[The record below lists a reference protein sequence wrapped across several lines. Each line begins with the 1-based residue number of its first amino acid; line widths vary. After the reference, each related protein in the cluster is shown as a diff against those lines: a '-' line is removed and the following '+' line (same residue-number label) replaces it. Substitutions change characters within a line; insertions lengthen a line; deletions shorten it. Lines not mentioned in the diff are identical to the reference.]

1 MRCKIIKNASIS
13 INYELIFERRNDSA
27 RILIGNNSMNEK
39 IQKERVSKLTLTIR
53 SHWKNSVA
61 SLIEV
66 GKCLNELKTI
76 LQREKFLL
84 HLDKH
89 LSMSEM
95 QANRLINL
103 YKRFHDKK
111 SIHVLS
117 ARPSVLYLM
126 ASGLDLKKL
135 ESLAKGGKVFINN
148 KYKTL
153 SQLSIEDVHSIK
165 DKVTKEPK
173 AFDVDEKQ
181 RDLDRAQNA
190 HRHFATL
197 LEELSNW
204 INDLDRYK
212 KEKIEIKNKDILI
225 NYINEVSLCMEKLKI
240 NLL

>member
-1 MRCKIIKNASIS
+1 
-13 INYELIFERRNDSA
+13 
-27 RILIGNNSMNEK
+27 MNEK

-53 SHWKNSVA
+53 SHWKSSVE

-84 HLDKH
+84 HLNKH

-103 YKRFHDKK
+103 YKKFHDKK

-135 ESLAKGGKVFINN
+135 ESLAKGGKVFIGN

-153 SQLSIEDVHSIK
+153 PQLSIEDIHSIK
-165 DKVTKEPK
+165 EKISKETK
-173 AFDVDEKQ
+173 AFDIDEKQ
-181 RDLDRAQNA
+181 RDLDRAKNA
-190 HRHFATL
+190 HRRFATFIEEISDWASDL
-197 LEELSNW
+197 ERYRNNKVEIENKEMLSVYLEET
-204 INDLDRYK
+204 
-212 KEKIEIKNKDILI
+212 IECL
-225 NYINEVSLCMEKLKI
+225 EKLKP
-240 NLL
+240 LLM

>member
-1 MRCKIIKNASIS
+1 MV
-13 INYELIFERRNDSA
+13 RRVVFH
-27 RILIGNNSMNEK
+27 GGKSMNEK
-39 IQKERVSKLTLTIR
+39 LQKARISKLTLTIR
-53 SHWKNSVA
+53 SHWKNSVE

-66 GKCLNELKTI
+66 GKCLNELKTL
-76 LQREKFLL
+76 LQREKFLG
-84 HLDKH
+84 HLYKH

-103 YKRFHDKK
+103 HKKFHDKK

-153 SQLSIEDVHSIK
+153 PQLSIEDVHSIK
-165 DKVTKEPK
+165 DKISKETK

-181 RDLDRAQNA
+181 RDLDRAKTA
-190 HRHFATL
+190 HRRFATFIEEISDWTNDL
-197 LEELSNW
+197 ERYQKSNIEIENKQMLKVYLEET
-204 INDLDRYK
+204 
-212 KEKIEIKNKDILI
+212 
-225 NYINEVSLCMEKLKI
+225 MECLKKLKI
-240 NLL
+240 LLE